1 MRAECDADT
10 RKVGERHV
18 WRNASAIRNRLWV
31 NTDCAKAKDEAWD
44 LLSAL
49 EAAVTRQPLE
59 PCGWTGDVE
68 DPEAWTC
75 PSCLTEHVA
84 YAVGGE

>member
-1 MRAECDADT
+1 MRAECDATT

-18 WRNASAIRNRLWV
+18 RRALLAARRSMGMAVMGLTMAI
-31 NTDCAKAKDEAWD
+31 DDA
-44 LLSAL
+44 
-49 EAAVTRQPLE
+49 PFE
-59 PCGWTGDVE
+59 PCGWSGDVE